1 MKQYKLSHIARA
13 AMLLAV
19 LAMLAACEKPILDDA
34 AAVSDASPSEAN
46 VVLHFT
52 QSEGGDFTS
61 ATRAAT
67 HADTPVAT
75 RAATRAATD
84 ITDLCSRLNLA
95 VFNADG
101 TKVKTVA
108 QKEGDASY
116 GTVALSLAAGTYQ
129 LVVIAHNGDGSA
141 TITSTEKVTFPNNK
155 VTDMFYY
162 YGDLVVG
169 SEKQSYDL
177 TLTRAVAM
185 FRLVL
190 TDESIPASV
199 AKLKFYYTGGSSTFS
214 PAEGYGIVQSKQT
227 EIRAVSED
235 GIYEI
240 YTLPHTEEDVLTKLT
255 ITALDAND
263 NTVKE
268 RIFENVPV
276 IRNQVTRYTGSFFG
290 SGGSGET
297 GSGDFRMTADPE
309 WDSINGYTF

>member
-19 LAMLAACEKPILDDA
+19 LAMLAACEKPILDDGP
-34 AAVSDASPSEAN
+34 VDGGSPSEAN

-52 QSEGGDFTS
+52 QSEGSDFTADTRA
-61 ATRAAT
+61 ATRAA
-67 HADTPVAT
+67 TPVAT

-129 LVVIAHNGDGSA
+129 LVVIAHNCDGSA
-141 TITSTEKVTFPNNK
+141 TITNTEKVTFPNNK
-155 VTDMFYY
+155 VTDTFYY

-255 ITALDAND
+255 VTALDAND

-276 IRNQVTRYTGSFFG
+276 VRNQVTRYTGSFFG

>member
-52 QSEGGDFTS
+52 QSEDGDFS
-61 ATRAAT
+61 
-67 HADTPVAT
+67 
-75 RAATRAATD
+75 AATRAATD

-155 VTDMFYY
+155 VTDTFYY

>member
-1 MKQYKLSHIARA
+1 MKQYKLSHIVRA

-19 LAMLAACEKPILDDA
+19 FAMLAACEKPILDDA

-52 QSEGGDFTS
+52 QSEDGDFT
-61 ATRAAT
+61 
-67 HADTPVAT
+67 
-75 RAATRAATD
+75 AATRAATD

-116 GTVALSLAAGTYQ
+116 GTVALSLAADTYQ

-155 VTDMFYY
+155 VTDTFYY

-276 IRNQVTRYTGSFFG
+276 VRNQVTRYTGSFFG